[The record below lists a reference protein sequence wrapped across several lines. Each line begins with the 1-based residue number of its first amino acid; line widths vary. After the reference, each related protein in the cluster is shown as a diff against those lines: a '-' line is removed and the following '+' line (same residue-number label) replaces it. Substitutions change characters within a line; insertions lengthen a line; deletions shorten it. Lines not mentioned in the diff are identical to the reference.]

1 MKCAIEKKA
10 GNEEFN
16 EAYDSI
22 LKKLHAM
29 ELPAVEQFLTLYLE
43 PMSASL
49 DTLNYSSLD
58 E

>member
-1 MKCAIEKKA
+1 MCHREKA

-22 LKKLHAM
+22 LTKLHAM
-29 ELPAVEQFLTLYLE
+29 ELPAVEQFLTLYME